1 MQVIL
6 FSVICTGLDI
16 FRIWFGPLP
25 FEICLIAT
33 WTKAFLF
40 MTFPI
45 FIAILTLMK
54 FIVLCVIKRLPD
66 IDDDFVAKSII
77 AIVSIIGMVGGGFKY
92 LVKRKPTM
100 NEVLK

>member
-1 MQVIL
+1 M
-6 FSVICTGLDI
+6 FSVICNGLDI

-25 FEICLIAT
+25 FEICLFASWSKT
-33 WTKAFLF
+33 FLF

-54 FIVLCVIKRLPD
+54 FTVLCVIKRLPD
-66 IDDDFVAKSII
+66 IDDDYVAKSII
-77 AIVSIIGMVGGGFKY
+77 AYVSIIGMVGGGFKF

-100 NEVLK
+100 HEVQI